1 MNYRIF
7 DEWLL
12 LQAGEEYDLKTVSEF
27 LSSFAIENAKKDW
40 INEKLFVNRHPVE
53 EGTFLRKGD
62 TIQIKAFE
70 KEEVDFESAEGLPE
84 IVYEDEF
91 LLAVNKP
98 AGMIIYPS
106 SKEGNGTLANLV
118 AHYYREKGYKI
129 AVRPLHRLDA
139 DTTGLVLFSKCPFLQ
154 PKLDRMMR
162 DKDIHRYYYA
172 FVEGVIQK
180 DGVIREPIGKD
191 RHDARKM
198 RVSKDGK
205 YAETHYRVV
214 KNRKAFTLLEC
225 RLETGRTHQIRVH
238 LAYIGHPIVND
249 TLYGEPFD
257 NLEFGLQAYRIIME
271 HPITGKTLRM
281 QVACR
286 F

>member
-1 MNYRIF
+1 MKYRRYE
-7 DEWLL
+7 EWLL
-12 LQAGEEYDLKTVSEF
+12 LQIDETYDLKTVEEF
-27 LSSFAIENAKKDW
+27 LDDFAIENAKDEW
-40 INEKLFVNRHPVE
+40 INGKILLNRNPVE
-53 EGTFLRKGD
+53 KGTILRAGD
-62 TIQIKAFE
+62 TLQIKAFL
-70 KEEVDFESAEGLPE
+70 KEEVDFESAEEMPE
-84 IVYEDEF
+84 VVYEDDF

-98 AGMIIYPS
+98 AGMIIYPAA
-106 SKEGNGTLANLV
+106 KEGNGTLANLV
-118 AHYYREKGYKI
+118 AHYYRTKGYEI

-139 DTTGLVLFSKCPFLQ
+139 DTTGLVLFCKCPFLQ

-162 DKDIHRYYYA
+162 TKEIHRYYYA
-172 FVEGVIQK
+172 FVEGVVNK
-180 DGVIREPIGKD
+180 DGTIREPIARD

-205 YAETHYRVV
+205 YAVTHYRVV

-225 RLETGRTHQIRVH
+225 KLETGRTHQIRVH

-249 TLYGEPFD
+249 ALYGEPFD
-257 NLEFGLQAYRIIME
+257 NLEFGLQAYRILMN
-271 HPITGKTLRM
+271 HPITGKPLRM